1 MLKQILSWY
10 DYDYFIDKYAEY
22 KNSISLLSFRIAQ

>member
-1 MLKQILSWY
+1 MLKQILSW
-10 DYDYFIDKYAEY
+10 YDYFIDKYAEY